1 MALVE
6 VTREGEH
13 VALVRLNR
21 PESQNALDAA
31 LMEDLAAAVE
41 AADAD
46 PEVTCLVLTGGDEV
60 VAAGADV
67 ALLAE
72 PAPDLEPSARF
83 WERLS
88 ACETPMIAAVAGFA
102 LGAGCELALLCDIIV
117 CADSAEFGQPEITLG
132 IIPGGGATQ
141 RLVRAVG
148 RQHAM
153 EIVLTG
159 RRVKAEDARKMGLVN
174 AVHGRADY
182 LEKAMEIA
190 QVIANRPPLAARLA
204 KRAAG
209 AAEETGLAEGLAIE
223 RELYEQSIATED
235 RIEGVRAF
243 REKRRPEF
251 KGR

>member
-1 MALVE
+1 MLVE
-6 VTREGEH
+6 STRESDR
-13 VALVRLNR
+13 VALIRLNR
-21 PESQNALDAA
+21 PETQNALSPE
-31 LMEDLAAAVE
+31 LMEELAAAVE
-41 AADAD
+41 AADSD
-46 PEVTCLVLTGGDEV
+46 PQVNCIVLTGGDEV
-60 VAAGADV
+60 FAAGADV

-72 PAPDLEPSARF
+72 PAPELEPSARF
-83 WERLS
+83 WARMS
-88 ACETPMIAAVAGFA
+88 ACETPLIAAVAGFA
-102 LGAGCELALLCDIIV
+102 LGAGCELALLCDLII

-153 EIVLTG
+153 EIILTG

-182 LEKAMEIA
+182 LEKAMEVA
-190 QVIANRPPLAARLA
+190 VVISNRPPLAAKLA
-204 KRAAG
+204 KRAAR
-209 AAEETGLAEGLAIE
+209 AAEETGLADGLAIE
-223 RELYEQSIATED
+223 RELYEQSVATED